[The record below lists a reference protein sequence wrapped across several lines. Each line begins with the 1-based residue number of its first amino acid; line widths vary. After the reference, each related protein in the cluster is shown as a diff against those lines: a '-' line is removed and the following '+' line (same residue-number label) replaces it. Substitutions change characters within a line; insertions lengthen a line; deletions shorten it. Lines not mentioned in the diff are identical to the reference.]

1 MDKEQRIN
9 RRIFGLRLEMARKQK
24 RISQPQLA
32 ERVGLDRTQ
41 IINIET
47 GRSSTSVDR
56 LILLAKALGVSPAK
70 LLKGLDS

>member
-1 MDKEQRIN
+1 MDKEQKMN

-24 RISQPQLA
+24 RLSQPQLA
-32 ERVGLDRTQ
+32 VRVGLDRTQ
-41 IINIET
+41 IINIEV

-70 LLKGLDS
+70 LLKGLD